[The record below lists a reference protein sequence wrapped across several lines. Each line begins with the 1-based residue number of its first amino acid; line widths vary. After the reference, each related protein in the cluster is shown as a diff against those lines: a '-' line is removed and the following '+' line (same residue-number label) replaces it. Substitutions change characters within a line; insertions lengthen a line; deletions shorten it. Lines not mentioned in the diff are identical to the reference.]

1 LTEAGRSDPGQF
13 VHLHLHTQYSLLDGA
28 NKIKELLPRVKA
40 AGMSACAITDHGN
53 MFGAVQ
59 FHAEARKHGVLPII
73 GCELYVAPKSRFEKA
88 GRIDD
93 YEAGGNYHMIVLAMN
108 REGYR
113 NLCRLV
119 SAGYREGFHYK
130 PRVDKDLLRELNGG
144 LIALSGC
151 LRGEVAHNLMVGQ
164 FDKAKAAAEELASIF
179 DGRYYIEVQD
189 NKLDKQEAVN
199 RELKA
204 LAKRCGLPLVG
215 TNDCH
220 YLHPSDAAAHEVL
233 LCIQTGKTF
242 SDERRW
248 KFETDQLYVKT
259 PQEMAA
265 AFADVPEACENTA
278 KIAALCDFEFK
289 QQWRFPVYAVPK
301 EETLEDVLRREARA
315 GLDARLNARRT
326 LGAVIDEKPYDE
338 RLEYELGVIEQMGFA
353 GYFLIVADFINW
365 AKNQG
370 IPVGPGRGSAA
381 GSLVAWALRITDLDP
396 IEHTLL
402 FERFLNPERRSMPD
416 IDVDF
421 CFVRRDEVIRYVREK
436 YGEDRVA
443 QIITFGTLKGK
454 QAIKDVGR
462 VLDFSFADTDRITKL
477 YPEPK
482 QGKDFPLAKALEM
495 EPRLEALRTQGE
507 RETRLFD
514 LALRLEGLLRNASKH
529 AAGIVISPR
538 PLTDDLPLWVDKD
551 GAVVTQYSFGDVE
564 AIGLIKF
571 DFLGLKN
578 LTLIEAILR
587 RIREGRGVEIDLER
601 LPLDDPATYKVLSDG
616 DTVGVFQAE
625 SGGMRRMLIQLRPSC
640 FADVVAALALYRP
653 GPLDSGMVDQFIKRK
668 HGQEPIRYLHPLL
681 EPILRDTYG
690 VIVYQ
695 EQVMQIAQALA
706 GYSLGDADNLRRAM
720 GKKKAEEMAKERQRF
735 MAGVEKTKTADP
747 ELAGQIFDQM
757 ETFAAYG
764 FNKSHSAAYAIITYQ
779 TAYLKAHYPTEFMAG
794 LLSLEAGDTDLT
806 YKNIAECKQHGIAI
820 LPPDVNESEFDF
832 TSLGNSIRFGLGA
845 VKGVGS
851 KAIDAIINARKE
863 GGPFRTI
870 HDFCRRVHG
879 QQVNRRVVESLIA
892 CGAFDSLHR
901 NRAQLWAAVED
912 VMRWAQARA
921 EEAASPQFGL
931 FGGGGGKALDE
942 TPPPLPD
949 VPAWKPDEELQ
960 HERETLGFFITGHPL
975 DRYEKDLKKFTN
987 VTVGTLKTRGRDL
1000 PAGPGARPGRDTR
1013 PRVRLGGVIHSLKM
1027 RNSKKGER
1035 YATFLLEDKE
1045 GVVEVIAWPDTYR
1058 KFETVIQPGVAVV
1071 VAGGLDLSNDRC
1083 QIIADEFAA
1092 LEEAR
1097 ADAIRQIHVRVPL
1110 ETVGREGLQRLR
1122 EVLAAHPGPC
1132 EAFLHLRRADD
1143 TETTLAL
1150 PPSIRVS
1157 ASNDVLEA
1165 VERVVGAGTTTF
1177 R

>member
-1 LTEAGRSDPGQF
+1 MSF

-28 NKIKELLPRVKA
+28 NKIKELFPRLKA

-59 FHAEARKHGVLPII
+59 FHAEAVKYGIKPII

-93 YEAGGNYHMIVLAMN
+93 YEAGGNYHMIVLAQN
-108 REGYR
+108 REGYQ

-130 PRVDKDLLRELNGG
+130 PRVDKELLRELSGG

-151 LRGEVAHNLMVGQ
+151 LRGEVAHSLMVGQ
-164 FDKAKAAAEELASIF
+164 PEKARAAAAELSDIF
-179 DGRYYIEVQD
+179 KDRYYIEIQD
-189 NKLDKQEAVN
+189 NRLAKQEQVN
-199 RELKA
+199 IELKA
-204 LAKRCGLPLVG
+204 LAKRMGLPLVG

-220 YLHPSDAAAHEVL
+220 YLHADDSAAHEVL

-242 SDERRW
+242 SDEKRW
-248 KFETDQLYVKT
+248 KFETDQLYVKS

-265 AFADVPEACENTA
+265 AFADVPESVANTVD
-278 KIAALCDFEFK
+278 IAARCDFEFK
-289 QQWRFPVYAVPK
+289 QRWRFPVYQVP
-301 EETLEDVLRREARA
+301 EDTTLETVLEAETRK
-315 GLDARLNARRT
+315 GLDLRLNARRT
-326 LGAVIDEKPYDE
+326 LGSDPTVEKEYED
-338 RLEYELGVIEQMGFA
+338 RLVYELGVINQMGFA

-436 YGEDRVA
+436 YGADRVA

-462 VLDFSFADTDRITKL
+462 VLDFTFAETDRITKL

-495 EPRLEALRTQGE
+495 EPRLVELRNTGE
-507 RETRLFD
+507 REERLFT
-514 LALRLEGLLRNASKH
+514 LALKLEGLLRNASKH
-529 AAGIVISPR
+529 AAGIVIAPQ
-538 PLTDDLPLWVDKD
+538 PLTEDVPLWVDKD
-551 GAVVTQYSFGDVE
+551 GAVVTQYTFNDVE

-578 LTLIEAILR
+578 LTLIEGIIR
-587 RIREGRGVEIDLER
+587 RIREGRGVTINLEE

-616 DTVGVFQAE
+616 DTIGVFQAE
-625 SGGMRRMLIQLRPSC
+625 SGGMRRMLVQLRPSC

-668 HGQEPIRYLHPLL
+668 HGQEPIRNLHPAL

-695 EQVMQIAQALA
+695 EQVMQIAQALG

-735 MAGVEKTKTADP
+735 LAGAAEAGTADVKVAA
-747 ELAGQIFDQM
+747 EIFDQM

-764 FNKSHSAAYAIITYQ
+764 FNKSHSAAYAVITYQ
-779 TAYLKAHYPTEFMAG
+779 TAYLKAHFPSEFMAG

-806 YKNIAECKQHGIAI
+806 YKNIAECREHGIAI
-820 LPPDVNESEFDF
+820 LPPDVNESREDF
-832 TSLGNSIRFGLGA
+832 TAAGKAIRFGLGA
-845 VKGVGS
+845 VKGIGS
-851 KAIDAIINARKE
+851 KAIDAIIAARAGE
-863 GGPFRTI
+863 RFTSL
-870 HDFCRRVHG
+870 HDFCLRVQG
-879 QQVNRRVVESLIA
+879 QQVNRRVIESLIA
-892 CGAFDSLHR
+892 CGAFDSVER
-901 NRAQLWAAVED
+901 NRARLLAALDD
-912 VMRWAQARA
+912 VLRWATVRV
-921 EEAASPQFGL
+921 EERSSPQMGL
-931 FGGGGGKALDE
+931 FAPRGGQGE
-942 TPPPLPD
+942 EPPPPLP
-949 VPAWKPDEELQ
+949 PGEAWKAEEELRR
-960 HERETLGFFITGHPL
+960 ERETLGFFITGHPL
-975 DRYEKDLKKFTN
+975 DRYATDLRRFTN
-987 VTVGTLKTRGRDL
+987 VTVGTLRTRGPQL
-1000 PAGPGARPGRDTR
+1000 PPAHGARPGRPEASR
-1013 PRVRLGGVIHSLKM
+1013 PRVRIGGVIATLKM
-1027 RNSKKGER
+1027 RNSKKGDR
-1035 YATFLLEDKE
+1035 YATFVLEDKE

-1058 KFETVIQPGVAVV
+1058 KFESIIQPGAPVV
-1071 VAGGLDLSNDRC
+1071 VAGGLDLSPERC
-1083 QIIADEFAA
+1083 QIIADELTP
-1092 LEEAR
+1092 LENAR
-1097 ADAIRQIHVRVPL
+1097 ADSIRQVHLNVPL
-1110 ETVGREGLQRLR
+1110 GTVGRDDLERLKAI
-1122 EVLAAHPGPC
+1122 LAEHPGNC
-1132 EAFLHLRRADD
+1132 EAFLHLLRPDA
-1143 TETTLAL
+1143 TETILAL
-1150 PPSIRVS
+1150 PKNIRVA
-1157 ASNDVLEA
+1157 ASEEVLHA
-1165 VERVVGAGTTTF
+1165 VERVLGAGMMSF